1 MKKRADKK
9 HFSFKGEYL
18 KTFSFLR
25 DSRDFIYAA
34 ILGFF
39 IFAALGFFFSDLIQ
53 EIFLSFGVN
62 INEKILYLIEKL
74 ISQTE
79 GMSHGELIGFIFFNN
94 LQSSF
99 LGLFLGIG
107 VGFFS
112 VATGIINGYILG
124 FVILRSVRVEGVLVL
139 WRLLPHGIFELPAL
153 FISLGLG
160 LRLGTF
166 IFKKNKMEA
175 LRKYFFESVRV
186 FVFVIFPL
194 LLVAAI
200 IEGSLIFLFR

>member
-99 LGLFLGIG
+99 LSLALGIAAG
-107 VGFFS
+107 IFPLFSLIFNGYLLGFVAFFS
-112 VATGIINGYILG
+112 VNSAGYLI
-124 FVILRSVRVEGVLVL
+124 L
-139 WRLLPHGIFELPAL
+139 WRILPHGIFELPAI
-153 FISLGLG
+153 FISIGLG
-160 LRLGTF
+160 LKLGFCLLFKGSKDFKSNFFGSLKTF
-166 IFKKNKMEA
+166 
-175 LRKYFFESVRV
+175 LLVV
-186 FVFVIFPL
+186 FPL
-194 LLVAAI
+194 LLIAAI
-200 IEGSLIFLFR
+200 IEGSLIFFGS